1 MLIGLD
7 LTYPKEKIMIV
18 DQDFAPT
25 KKVWTPHD
33 IKSSGEIIH
42 WIETAP
48 NAEVIGWLSIG
59 EGEKVFTIT
68 KTNRYLWKDIVS
80 EIRSHEGLLLL
91 DKTTIVKKRI
101 DL

>member
-1 MLIGLD
+1 
-7 LTYPKEKIMIV
+7 MIV

-33 IKSSGEIIH
+33 IKNSGEIIH

-68 KTNRYLWKDIVS
+68 KTNRYLWKDIIS

>member
-1 MLIGLD
+1 
-7 LTYPKEKIMIV
+7 MIV
-18 DQDFAPT
+18 DQDYTPT
-25 KKVWTPHD
+25 KKVWIPND
-33 IKSSGEIIH
+33 IKNSGDILK

-48 NAEVIGWLSIG
+48 NKEVIGWISIG
-59 EGEKVFTIT
+59 EGLKVFTIT
-68 KTNRYLWKDIVS
+68 KTNRHLWKDIVS

>member
-1 MLIGLD
+1 MV
-7 LTYPKEKIMIV
+7 V
-18 DQDFAPT
+18 DQDYEPT
-25 KKVWTPHD
+25 KKVWTPNN
-33 IKSSGEIIH
+33 IKNSGEIIH

>member
-1 MLIGLD
+1 
-7 LTYPKEKIMIV
+7 MIV
-18 DQDFAPT
+18 DQNFAPT

-33 IKSSGEIIH
+33 IKNSGEIIH

>member
-1 MLIGLD
+1 
-7 LTYPKEKIMIV
+7 MIV

-25 KKVWTPHD
+25 KKVWIPHD
-33 IKSSGEIIH
+33 IQSSGEIIR

-68 KTNRYLWKDIVS
+68 QQNRYLWKDIVS

>member
-1 MLIGLD
+1 
-7 LTYPKEKIMIV
+7 MIV

-33 IKSSGEIIH
+33 IKNSGEIIH

>member
-1 MLIGLD
+1 
-7 LTYPKEKIMIV
+7 MIV

-33 IKSSGEIIH
+33 IKNSGEIIH

-59 EGEKVFTIT
+59 EGKKVFTIT
-68 KTNRYLWKDIVS
+68 KTNRYLWKDIIS

>member
-18 DQDFAPT
+18 DQNFAPT

-33 IKSSGEIIH
+33 IKNSGEIIH

-68 KTNRYLWKDIVS
+68 QQNRYLWKDIVS

>member
-1 MLIGLD
+1 
-7 LTYPKEKIMIV
+7 MIV

-25 KKVWTPHD
+25 KKVWTPND
-33 IKSSGEIIH
+33 IKNSGDIIE
-42 WIETAP
+42 WLNTAP
-48 NAEVIGWLSIG
+48 DEDVIGWLTIG

-68 KTNRYLWKDIVS
+68 QQNRYLWKDIVS

>member
-1 MLIGLD
+1 M
-7 LTYPKEKIMIV
+7 MIV

-33 IKSSGEIIH
+33 IQSSGEIIH

-68 KTNRYLWKDIVS
+68 KTNRHLWKDIVS